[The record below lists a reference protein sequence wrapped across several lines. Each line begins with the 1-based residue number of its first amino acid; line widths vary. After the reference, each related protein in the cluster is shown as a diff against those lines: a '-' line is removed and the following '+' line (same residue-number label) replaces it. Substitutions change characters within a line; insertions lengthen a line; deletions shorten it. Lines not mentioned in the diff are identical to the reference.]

1 MSRGKRSAGQPIDT
15 AKLDRVVAEARREAE
30 KRLTGYREQSLR
42 IHPWICAR
50 CGREFTRKNLHE
62 LTVHHKDHN
71 HDNNPPDGSNWENL
85 CLYCHDNEHQR
96 HVDQVRGYTGLTT
109 ATEKSATFNPFA
121 GLADMLEQNKQD
133 KKPD

>member
-1 MSRGKRSAGQPIDT
+1 MSKGKRSTGRSIDT
-15 AKLDRVVAEARREAE
+15 AKLDRIVAEARREAE
-30 KRLTGYREQSLR
+30 KRLSGYREQSLR

-71 HDNNPPDGSNWENL
+71 HDNNPSDGSNWENL

-96 HVDQVRGYTGLTT
+96 HVDQVRGFTGLSTSEKKSTT
-109 ATEKSATFNPFA
+109 YNPFA
-121 GLADMLEQNKQD
+121 GLADMLAQEKKDKQ
-133 KKPD
+133 